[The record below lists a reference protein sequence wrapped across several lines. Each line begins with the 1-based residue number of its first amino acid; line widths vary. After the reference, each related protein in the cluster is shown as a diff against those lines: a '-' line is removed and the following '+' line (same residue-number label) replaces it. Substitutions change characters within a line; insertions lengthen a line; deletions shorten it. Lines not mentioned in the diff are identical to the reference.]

1 MAWIDIPWTD
11 WTPTITQ
18 GSAVTK
24 TIGYAKYSRTGPVVH
39 LVMQVTMT
47 AAGTAAN
54 AIVISGIPASVRPLD
69 VLMGTILI
77 LDSGTA
83 YYHGSAYYNA
93 TDDTR
98 GLAYGAGNFMGI
110 NSPALTLAS
119 GDIIWL
125 NCHYRV

>member
-1 MAWIDIPWTD
+1 MAWVDIPWTD

-24 TIGYAKYSRTGPVVH
+24 TISYAKYSRTGPVVH
-39 LVMQVTMT
+39 LVMQVSMT
-47 AAGTAAN
+47 ASGTASN

-83 YYHGSAYYNA
+83 YYHGSAYYSG

-98 GLAYGAGNFMGI
+98 GIAYGGNNWMGI

-125 NCHYRV
+125 NCNYRV